1 MKFIISKY
9 IAPGTTVTGGV
20 LVSVVCVFF
29 FVTCEDLFEE
39 LSTHNTRTPAYV
51 RLIDLTT
58 KYLASLPKADC

>member
-20 LVSVVCVFF
+20 LVSVVFF
-29 FVTCEDLFEE
+29 FVTCEDFFEE